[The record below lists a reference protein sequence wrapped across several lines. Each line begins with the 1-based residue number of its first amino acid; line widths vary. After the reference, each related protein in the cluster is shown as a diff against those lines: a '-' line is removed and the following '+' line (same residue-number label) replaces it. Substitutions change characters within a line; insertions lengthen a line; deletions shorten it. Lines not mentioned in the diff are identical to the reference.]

1 MSAASLT
8 QAMGSAAVVLVTL
21 AVGYLGQL
29 VARGD
34 TPFTRYYRQ
43 YSARLDRSLRLL
55 FLARSGRRVAS
66 IQLVLIAGLSVLGAF
81 FDAGNAFGAAAL
93 VAVGPTAYLARARA
107 GHIRL
112 LEAQTD
118 ALLSA
123 LANCLKTVPSPA
135 AAMTHIASVLP
146 SPMRLEVDRVLKEMR
161 VGSTLEQ
168 ALLNLASRLR
178 SAELD
183 AALSALLIGLQVG
196 GNLPRVLDATADTI
210 REMQRLE
217 GVVRTKTS
225 DGRAQLW
232 VLALF
237 PFVIS
242 VAFGL
247 LDPDYF
253 TPLRDTLV
261 GTLVAIV
268 AFAFWIAGLAL
279 ARKIVKVDI

>member
-1 MSAASLT
+1 
-8 QAMGSAAVVLVTL
+8 MGIAAVMLVTL

-34 TPFTRYYRQ
+34 TPLTHYFQQ
-43 YSARLDRSLRLL
+43 YSARIDRSLRLL
-55 FLARSGRRVAS
+55 FMAGSGRRVAS
-66 IQLVLIAGLSVLGAF
+66 IQLALIAGSCILGLFFGSGKALGA
-81 FDAGNAFGAAAL
+81 AVL
-93 VAVGPTAYLARARA
+93 VALGPTTYLSRARAR
-107 GHIRL
+107 HIRQ
-112 LEAQTD
+112 LEGQTD

-135 AAMTHIASVLP
+135 AAMSHIAAVLP

-168 ALLNLASRLR
+168 ALLNMSSRLR
-178 SAELD
+178 STELD

-196 GNLPRVLDATADTI
+196 GNLPSVLDATADTI

-232 VLALF
+232 VLAVF

-247 LDPDYF
+247 LDPDFF
-253 TPLRDTLV
+253 TPLRETVV
-261 GTLVAIV
+261 GTLVACV
-268 AFAFWIAGLAL
+268 AFAFWVAGLAL